1 MKILKII
8 SDTIVDGPHLRT
20 SIYVSGCRH
29 YCKNCHNPESWNFDA
44 GVDWEIDELAE
55 KILSFDNNYLT
66 ISGGDPMYSAKDC
79 YELCKLLKQKNPKMN
94 IWAYTGFTLEELEK
108 SDNKDIT
115 NFLSVLDGLVDGPFI
130 ESLKTKELRFRGS
143 SNQRIFVKENENWKL
158 W

>member
-66 ISGGDPMYSAKDC
+66 ISGGDPMY
-79 YELCKLLKQKNPKMN
+79 
-94 IWAYTGFTLEELEK
+94 YTGFTLEELEK

-115 NFLSVLDGLVDGPFI
+115 NFLGVLDGLVDGPFI